1 MTISTCALC
10 GRQGDIRLSHIVPKF
25 ATGWIKRTGATGGL
39 AGAADGAK
47 RLQDGEKVRL
57 HCGGCEERFS
67 RHEKY
72 FAEKIFYPFHDGGAR
87 SFEYDKSLGV
97 FAASLSWRALKVSR
111 GEAARDPPAPS
122 LAAAVDEAE
131 AAWRAL
137 LLGERQSME
146 PYESHLIFVD
156 DRSSCGEFYPDKWYT
171 FRGTDRM
178 LARLGDRAFA
188 YMLLPRMIVVT
199 SIRPAAMDGWLG
211 TSIEAAGK
219 ITASQRVQDPV
230 FWEFVSDRALNGLTL
245 TPGPSVEESQRRLK
259 RALERDPSRVLESD
273 TMKIIMDDEDK
284 IMVAKMKGKNM
295 SEVVIWLVEHVII
308 KSKSAYESG
317 STEDKT
323 AAWNARAIARVIADL
338 PQDDA
343 ARLGREIAGAVN
355 GARDSRAHME
365 VLVKTGRIW
374 VAFAVDHNAAKKTL
388 QEWIRDKV
396 ECLRRQP
403 GGLETPIA
411 VFSTNVEG
419 SKCSFE
425 SGFALG
431 GGRAPEGAGGGR

>member
-10 GRQGDIRLSHIVPKF
+10 GRQGDIRLSHLVPKF
-25 ATGWIKRTGATGGL
+25 VLKWIKRTSATWRL
-39 AGAADGAK
+39 ASAADGAR
-47 RLQDGEKVRL
+47 RLQDGAKTHL
-57 HCGGCEERFS
+57 LCGGCEERFS

-72 FAEKIFYPFHDGGAR
+72 FAEKIFHPFHDDGAR
-87 SFEYDKSLGV
+87 SFEYDESLGV

-111 GEAARDPPAPS
+111 GEAARDLPPI

-131 AAWRAL
+131 AAWRSL
-137 LLGERQSME
+137 LLGERRSME

-156 DRSSCGEFYPDKWYT
+156 DESSCGEFYPDKWYT
-171 FRGTDRM
+171 FRGTDCT
-178 LARLGDRAFA
+178 LGKSVDRALA
-188 YMLLPRMIVVT
+188 YTLLPRMIVVT
-199 SIRPAAMDGWLG
+199 SIRPATMDGWLG
-211 TSIEAAGK
+211 TSIKAAGK
-219 ITASQRVQDPV
+219 ITTSQRVHDHP
-230 FWEFVSDRALNGLTL
+230 FWKFVSDRALNGLTL
-245 TPGPSVEESQRRLK
+245 TPGPSAEEGERRLM

-317 STEDKT
+317 SAKDKT
-323 AAWNARAIARVIADL
+323 ADWNTRAIARVIADL

-374 VAFAVDHNAAKKTL
+374 AAFAVDHNAAKKTL